1 MCKRAGRVFP
11 GKARIRLRS
20 IRAGYTI
27 RTVVQILNP
36 GSNKIASERMRRKS
50 EARRLDILRAAARV
64 FRRSGVAAAG
74 MREIA
79 EEADLSPGNLYYYFA
94 GKDELL
100 FFCQDRTLDR
110 MLEAAEAARASAVP
124 AADQLRAVIR
134 AHLHYTLD
142 ELEGATAHLEID
154 MLAEALRR
162 SIIEKRDQYE
172 QAVRAL
178 IVKGVKRREFVSCDA
193 ALVARAI
200 LGALNWTARWY
211 RPDGVQSVA
220 AIAAGLADYLVRGI
234 AAVPEGGMNKGATPH
249 CKSPKSEK
257 ALISSRA

>member
-1 MCKRAGRVFP
+1 
-11 GKARIRLRS
+11 
-20 IRAGYTI
+20 
-27 RTVVQILNP
+27 
-36 GSNKIASERMRRKS
+36 MRRKS

-100 FFCQDRTLDR
+100 YFCQDRTVDR
-110 MLEAAEAARASAVP
+110 MLESAEAARASPVP
-124 AADQLRAVIR
+124 VADQLRAVIR

-154 MLAEALRR
+154 MLPDALRR
-162 SIIEKRDQYE
+162 TIIEKRDQYE
-172 QAVRAL
+172 HAVRAL
-178 IVKGVKRREFVSCDA
+178 IAKGIKRGEFAACDA

-200 LGALNWTARWY
+200 LGALNWT
-211 RPDGVQSVA
+211 
-220 AIAAGLADYLVRGI
+220 
-234 AAVPEGGMNKGATPH
+234 
-249 CKSPKSEK
+249 
-257 ALISSRA
+257 SR

>member
-1 MCKRAGRVFP
+1 M
-11 GKARIRLRS
+11 
-20 IRAGYTI
+20 
-27 RTVVQILNP
+27 VQSLNS
-36 GSNKIASERMRRKS
+36 GSNKAVSERVRRKS

-100 FFCQDRTLDR
+100 FFCQDRTVDR
-110 MLEAAEAARASAVP
+110 MLESAATARASVIP
-124 AADQLRAVIR
+124 VADQLRMVIK

-154 MLAEALRR
+154 MLPDELRR
-162 SIIEKRDQYE
+162 TIIDKRDKYE

-178 IVKGVKRREFVSCDA
+178 IVKGVARGEFARCDA

-200 LGALNWTARWY
+200 LGALNWTSRWY
-211 RPDGVQSVA
+211 RPDGAQSVG
-220 AIAAGLADYLVRGI
+220 AIADGLADYLVRGI
-234 AAVPEGGMNKGATPH
+234 AAAPEQITAPARAISGAR
-249 CKSPKSEK
+249 K
-257 ALISSRA
+257 